1 PGPRRRRL
9 HARTTPAPGAPPRLH
24 ASGVGGG
31 RKQQERAH
39 LVSQAE
45 LLQAGCGDLPRPEG
59 GRGAGAP
66 ASPQAGVEAPGRTEI
81 QAGAQGGPLLEEGR
95 WLRRASLLGSR
106 ADTRIVA
113 RMHLRIFGFSASLVL
128 LAALG
133 WVLVQTPTPYGEPVE
148 PEPEEEVV
156 TEAEEYEEE
165 TAEPPEEDLLA
176 EEDAEEV
183 DVEELRRQ
191 AEDAQRRVAEHLEA
205 ARRAQEEA

>member
-1 PGPRRRRL
+1 
-9 HARTTPAPGAPPRLH
+9 
-24 ASGVGGG
+24 
-31 RKQQERAH
+31 
-39 LVSQAE
+39 
-45 LLQAGCGDLPRPEG
+45 
-59 GRGAGAP
+59 
-66 ASPQAGVEAPGRTEI
+66 AGVEAPGRTEI

-148 PEPEEEVV
+148 PEPEEE
-156 TEAEEYEEE
+156 
-165 TAEPPEEDLLA
+165 DLLA

-205 ARRAQEEA
+205 ARRAQEEALRAQRQAGIVLQEEELPEEVEEDVEPPTTLEDLARRVEELETRLAEMQAMNEISDEQIAALEDELDALEERGEF